1 MARNPRRGRKKL
13 RTKALLRVP
22 MVCTLAPEGCAVGA
36 GTLEGYAGDQER
48 FILTENGDCQHFLAA
63 PQCCEVFLLKE
74 DLIALSGVQAL
85 CSWSMNL
92 SSKEV

>member
-1 MARNPRRGRKKL
+1 MARNPRRGRKK
-13 RTKALLRVP
+13 LRVP

-48 FILTENGDCQHFLAA
+48 FLAA

-92 SSKEV
+92 SYSIFKLFLWFFVDS